1 MESRSGP
8 LQNFKLTSKLAKY
21 GRCLQTIFPFLMTVV
36 WQTFMIGTSMVK
48 SLRMKEVNSCLTN
61 LFAKLRLFPGA
72 KRKQLS
78 CYRILI
84 HGGCNDT
91 SSIISSPKNVATD
104 LMKLTRIGR
113 RYRMN
118 IFLSCIKT

>member
-1 MESRSGP
+1 
-8 LQNFKLTSKLAKY
+8 
-21 GRCLQTIFPFLMTVV
+21 MTMV
-36 WQTFMIGTSMVK
+36 WKTFMIGTSMVK
-48 SLRMKEVNSCLTN
+48 SLRMKKVNSCLTN

-91 SSIISSPKNVATD
+91 SSIISSPKNVAID
-104 LMKLTRIGR
+104 LMKLARIGR

-118 IFLSCIKT
+118 VFLSCIKT